1 MLKYAVI
8 LTMLCCP
15 SMQMFAQDSAATD
28 SITQSLPPANQPD
41 EEMDTFLAAFALVAI
56 SIMLGIAAA
65 TFVVIMA
72 VLLFLFLLIAGG
84 VVSASIG
91 VAIYRKSVASGVR
104 ALVFISLAVLGAIGG
119 AGLGWLVWKVFDL
132 DVLGYNN
139 MLLGGV
145 TGLLG
150 GLAGAIAIMWLT
162 RKLFNPASS

>member
-1 MLKYAVI
+1 
-8 LTMLCCP
+8 
-15 SMQMFAQDSAATD
+15 MQLFPQDHAATD
-28 SITQSLPPANQPD
+28 TITQSLPPANQPD
-41 EEMDTFLAAFALVAI
+41 EEMDTFLAVFALVAI

-84 VVSASIG
+84 AVSASIG

-104 ALVFISLAVLGAIGG
+104 ALVFISLGIVGGIGG
-119 AGLGWLVWKVFDL
+119 AGLGWLVWKIFDL

-150 GLAGAIAIMWLT
+150 GLAGATAIMWLT